1 MNDPLLATPG
11 ATKAQPMPTGRRSV
25 LAFEHGSMQLKYY
38 APVEIDEQTPHEQD
52 ELYIVISGT
61 GEFVRGEERAPF
73 APHDVLF
80 AAAGVPHRFEKFTDD
95 FATWV
100 VFYGP
105 PGGE

>member
-11 ATKAQPMPTGRRSV
+11 AAKAQPAPAGQRSI
-25 LAFEHGSMQLKYY
+25 LAFERGSMQLKYY
-38 APVEIDEQTPHEQD
+38 APVDNDEQTPHEQD
-52 ELYIVISGT
+52 ELYIIISGT
-61 GEFVRGEERAPF
+61 GEFVRGEERTPF

-80 AAAGVPHRFEKFTDD
+80 AAAGVAHRFEKFTDD